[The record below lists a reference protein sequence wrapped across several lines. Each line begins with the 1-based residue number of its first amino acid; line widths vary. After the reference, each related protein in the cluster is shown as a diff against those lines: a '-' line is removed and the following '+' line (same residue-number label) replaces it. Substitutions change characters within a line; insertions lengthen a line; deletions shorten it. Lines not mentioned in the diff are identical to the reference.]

1 MLKIVPDKPQPSRT
15 PMLKTAHEI
24 ARELETGATTSV
36 QVTKHYLAAIA
47 ATEPQ
52 LHSFITVTPE
62 KALAAAEES
71 DRRRADG
78 KARSAFD
85 GVPVAVKDNMV
96 TRGTRTT
103 CASRILDNFIPP
115 YNGTAVQKLDD
126 AGLVVLG
133 KTNMDEFAM
142 GSSSENSAYG
152 VTSNPWKL
160 DRVPGGS
167 SAGSA
172 SCVAGGQAPFALG
185 SDTGG
190 SIRQPAGFC
199 GLVGLKPT
207 YGRVS
212 RYGLVAY
219 ASSLDQ
225 IGPMTLDV
233 EDTAHLLQIVAG
245 HDPKDSTSANIA
257 VPNYVAEMKQGDL
270 RGKKI
275 AKPKEFFTG
284 EGVDKEVSAAIDAA
298 TEKLAKLGAEI
309 VEVSM
314 PNLKYSLS
322 CYYLVA
328 TAEASSN
335 LARYDGCQYGA
346 RTPGTKNIV
355 EMFSKTRAT
364 GFGTEVKRRIMMGT
378 HALSAGYYDAYYMKA
393 LKVRTL
399 IKQDYDR
406 ALEKADLILAP
417 TSPFP
422 AFPIGAKTDDPLQM
436 YLCDIFTLSLNLAG
450 YCGVNVP
457 VGFSSD
463 GLPIGLQLFGGAFEE
478 VKLLQA
484 AWQLEKSLGVVHSRQ
499 PEIAGASLAAK

>member
-1 MLKIVPDKPQPSRT
+1 
-15 PMLKTAHEI
+15 MLKTAHEI
-24 ARELETGATTSV
+24 ARDLSNGSTTSV
-36 QVTKHYLAAIA
+36 RATEHYLGVIER
-47 ATEPQ
+47 TEPA
-52 LHSFITVTPE
+52 LRSFITVTKE
-62 KALAAAEES
+62 KALAAAQES

-78 KARSAFD
+78 RARSAFD
-85 GVPVAVKDNMV
+85 GVPVAVKDNMI

-103 CASRILDNFIPP
+103 CASRILDNFVPP
-115 YNGTAVQKLDD
+115 FNGTAVQKLED
-126 AGLVVLG
+126 AGMVILG

-152 VTSNPWKL
+152 VTANPWKL

-172 SCVAGGQAPFALG
+172 ACVAGGQAPFALG

-212 RYGLVAY
+212 RFGLVAY

-233 EDTAHLLQIVAG
+233 EDTAHLLGIVAG
-245 HDPKDSTSANIA
+245 HDPQDSTSANLP
-257 VPNYVAEMKQGDL
+257 VPDYAAELSRGSLK
-270 RGKKI
+270 GKKI
-275 AKPKEFFTG
+275 ARPKEFFTG
-284 EGVDKEVSAAIDAA
+284 EGLTPDVAAAIDAA
-298 TEKLAKLGAEI
+298 TEKLAGLGAEI

-314 PNLKYSLS
+314 PHLRYSLS

-355 EMFSKTRAT
+355 EMFSKTRAK
-364 GFGTEVKRRIMMGT
+364 GFGREVQRRIMMGT
-378 HALSAGYYDAYYMKA
+378 HALSAGYYDAYYLKA

-399 IKQDYDR
+399 IKRDYDQ
-406 ALEKADLILAP
+406 ALAQADLILAP
-417 TSPFP
+417 TSPFT
-422 AFPIGAKTDDPLQM
+422 AFPIGSKVDDPLQM
-436 YLCDIFTLSLNLAG
+436 YLCDIFTLSLNLSG
-450 YCGVNVP
+450 YCGINVP
-457 VGFSSD
+457 VGFGTD
-463 GLPIGLQLFGGAFEE
+463 GLPIGLQLFAGAFEE
-478 VKLLQA
+478 TKLLQA
-484 AWQLEKSLGVVHSRQ
+484 AWQLEKALGVVGSR
-499 PEIAGASLAAK
+499 EAAV